1 MMRTS
6 HRVRYFCK
14 EKFGLNYAS
23 VDATVKL
30 FLNYLS
36 SIVKSRQELKNY
48 ISVSTEHN
56 LPIQMAKFYLF
67 KETMLPQVFMMC

>member
-6 HRVRYFCK
+6 HLARYFCK

-30 FLNYLS
+30 F
-36 SIVKSRQELKNY
+36 
-48 ISVSTEHN
+48 
-56 LPIQMAKFYLF
+56 
-67 KETMLPQVFMMC
+67 

>member
-6 HRVRYFCK
+6 HLVRYFCK

-30 FLNYLS
+30 F
-36 SIVKSRQELKNY
+36 
-48 ISVSTEHN
+48 
-56 LPIQMAKFYLF
+56 
-67 KETMLPQVFMMC
+67 